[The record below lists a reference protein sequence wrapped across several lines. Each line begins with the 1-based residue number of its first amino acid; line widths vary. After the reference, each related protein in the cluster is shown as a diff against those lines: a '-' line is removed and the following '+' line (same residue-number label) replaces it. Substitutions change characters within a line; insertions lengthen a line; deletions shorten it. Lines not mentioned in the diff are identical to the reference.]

1 MRHPERDL
9 AEYLDGELA
18 DERRPGFE
26 RHLQRCARCRES
38 VAEHRAI
45 QERLR
50 ALDVPPP
57 GPDLASRILS
67 RSSHAFIA
75 VSAGTPDDAP
85 ASSGA
90 ATPYAESKSAASPRH
105 RTALT
110 VCSVLTGFA
119 ALTAGTA
126 YVLGGESSSP
136 VDSGAGS
143 SGTDWQGR
151 QELQSSLAG
160 SVQELDR
167 EGLAELRGD
176 GWNCPQLVGM
186 GYEFVSARKIEIA
199 GAPAVRI
206 ELANEETGTVVV
218 TEQRRG
224 TEQIRNEAPDATRAE
239 AAVNAVTGNTV
250 AADGFHPV
258 DGMDREMWVHSASDW
273 TVVLDS
279 QNVTYTVWADIPLS
293 ALPETVNQIIVTE
306 KSRLMLPEEEPADD
320 PVSRIIRGLGK
331 LIEPAGER

>member
-67 RSSHAFIA
+67 RSSHAFVTA
-75 VSAGTPDDAP
+75 STGTANAAP
-85 ASSGA
+85 ASPA
-90 ATPYAESKSAASPRH
+90 PALPDAERGSAGSTRQ

-126 YVLGGESSSP
+126 YVLGGEDSRP
-136 VDSGAGS
+136 VASGAGS
-143 SGTDWQGR
+143 SGADWQGT
-151 QELQSSLAG
+151 QELQSNLAG
-160 SVQELDR
+160 SVEELDR

-224 TEQIRNEAPDATRAE
+224 TERIRNEEPDATRAE

-258 DGMDREMWVHSASDW
+258 DGMDREMWVYAANDW

-279 QNVTYTVWADIPLS
+279 ENVTYTVWADIPLS

-320 PVSRIIRGLGK
+320 PFSRIIRGLGK

>member
-67 RSSHAFIA
+67 RSSHAFVPA
-75 VSAGTPDDAP
+75 PTGTAADGPVSAT
-85 ASSGA
+85 
-90 ATPYAESKSAASPRH
+90 AELSKAQGGSAGSPRR

-119 ALTAGTA
+119 ALTAATA
-126 YVLGGESSSP
+126 YVLGGEDSSP
-136 VDSGAGS
+136 VASGAGS
-143 SGTDWQGR
+143 SGTDWQGP
-151 QELQSSLAG
+151 QELESNLAG
-160 SVQELDR
+160 SVDELDR
-167 EGLAELRGD
+167 DGLAELRGV

-224 TEQIRNEAPDATRAE
+224 VEPVRNGEPDATRAE

-250 AADGFHPV
+250 AADGFNPV
-258 DGMDREMWVHSASDW
+258 DGMDREMWVHSANDW

-279 QNVTYTVWADIPLS
+279 ENVTYTVWADIPLS

-306 KSRLMLPEEEPADD
+306 KSRLMLPKEEPADD
-320 PVSRIIRGLGK
+320 PVSRVIRGLGK
-331 LIEPAGER
+331 LIEPAGQR